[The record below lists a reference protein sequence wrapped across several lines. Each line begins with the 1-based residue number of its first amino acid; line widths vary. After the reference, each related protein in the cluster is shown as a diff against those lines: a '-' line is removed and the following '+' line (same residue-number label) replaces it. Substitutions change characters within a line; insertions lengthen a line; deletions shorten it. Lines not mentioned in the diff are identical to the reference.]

1 MYEVGTVTIALVIV
15 ICIFILMLMALLC
28 ALSFFLGTIFTE
40 REKKPPDNGNFSRE
54 KVLSEEDKQ
63 KLEKEKKELE
73 NFYSYTGE
81 AQ

>member
-15 ICIFILMLMALLC
+15 ICVFILMLMALLC

-40 REKKPPDNGNFSRE
+40 REKKPPDNRKFPRE
-54 KVLSEEDKQ
+54 KVLSEAEKR